1 MAKKQRLDKAI
12 AMQGALSR
20 SEVKT
25 LIRKGEVTVNGQVVK
40 SADYGV
46 DFDSDTIAVQGRE
59 LTLRQHLYLMM
70 NKPKGVVSAS
80 EDRHER
86 TVVDLVP
93 EHLFRKGL
101 FPAGRLDKDTT
112 GFVLLTD
119 DGAFAH
125 RILSPRSHI
134 PKTYIATLDKPV
146 PPTAAA
152 AFAGG
157 MEMDGKVLQ
166 PAQLTILSADPPRAQ
181 VVLRQGIY
189 LPVPCPCPDTGRPAR
204 KKRMLSYPFRGS
216 FQHRLCALDDVPDD
230 VRRRLDF
237 VDHGGNLA
245 GEEAAVF
252 QVALDH
258 SLSQRAAAQGF

>member
-40 SADYGV
+40 SADFGV

-93 EHLFRKGL
+93 ERLFRKGL

-125 RILSPRSHI
+125 DILSPKKHI
-134 PKTYIATLDKPV
+134 PKTYHALVDGPITEQMDRD
-146 PPTAAA
+146 
-152 AFAGG
+152 FA
-157 MEMDGKVLQ
+157 
-166 PAQLTILSADPPRAQ
+166 
-181 VVLRQGIY
+181 QGIRIGPDQT
-189 LPVPCPCPDTGRPAR
+189 LPASL
-204 KKRMLSYPFRGS
+204 KKLSS
-216 FQHRLCALDDVPDD
+216 CEL
-230 VRRRLDF
+230 
-237 VDHGGNLA
+237 
-245 GEEAAVF
+245 
-252 QVALDH
+252 
-258 SLSQRAAAQGF
+258 SLIHI

>member
-40 SADYGV
+40 SADFGV
-46 DFDSDTIAVQGRE
+46 DFDSDTIAVQGWE

-93 EHLFRKGL
+93 ERLFRKGL

-125 RILSPRSHI
+125 DILSPKKHI
-134 PKTYIATLDKPV
+134 PKTYHALVDGPITEQMERDFAQGIRIGPDQTLPASLKKLSSCERGDWGEVILREGLYHQIKRMFGV
-146 PPTAAA
+146 Y
-152 AFAGG
+152 GL
-157 MEMDGKVLQ
+157 KVLELKRVKMGRL
-166 PAQLTILSADPPRAQ
+166 PLDPDLKEGECRELTPEE
-181 VVLRQGIY
+181 LR
-189 LPVPCPCPDTGRPAR
+189 LVASR
-204 KKRMLSYPFRGS
+204 
-216 FQHRLCALDDVPDD
+216 
-230 VRRRLDF
+230 
-237 VDHGGNLA
+237 
-245 GEEAAVF
+245 EEE
-252 QVALDH
+252 
-258 SLSQRAAAQGF
+258 

>member
-40 SADYGV
+40 SADFGV

-59 LTLRQHLYLMM
+59 LTLRQHLYLMLH
-70 NKPKGVVSAS
+70 KPKGVVSAS

-93 EHLFRKGL
+93 ERLFRKGL

-125 RILSPRSHI
+125 DILSPKKHI
-134 PKTYIATLDKPV
+134 PKTYHALVDGPITEQMERD
-146 PPTAAA
+146 
-152 AFAGG
+152 FA
-157 MEMDGKVLQ
+157 
-166 PAQLTILSADPPRAQ
+166 
-181 VVLRQGIY
+181 QGIRIGPDQT
-189 LPVPCPCPDTGRPAR
+189 LPASLKKLSSCERGDWGEVILREGLYHQI
-204 KKRMLSYPFRGS
+204 KRMFGVFDAGVNAL
-216 FQHRLCALDDVPDD
+216 HRESI
-230 VRRRLDF
+230 
-237 VDHGGNLA
+237 GG
-245 GEEAAVF
+245 
-252 QVALDH
+252 VALDPA
-258 SLSQRAAAQGF
+258 LAPGQWRELTAEEVERLRTR